1 MTKLLG
7 TIVSFFMLTTLMAQQ
22 PKQVLQKLSIS
33 DSLKKYT
40 DSVRNLPPLE
50 VKSIRVSETRP
61 FAKTNFSK
69 EAIAKVNLGQD
80 LPFLVQNTPSVV
92 VHSDAGTGVGYTG
105 IRIRGTDGT
114 RINVTLNGIPYNDAE
129 SSMTYFVDLPDF
141 SSSVNSIQI
150 QRGVGTSTNGAG
162 AFGATMN
169 LSTNSYNPSPYLS
182 LNNSVG
188 SFNSLKNNL
197 VVGSGLLKNHFT
209 IDGRVSRISSDG
221 YMDRA
226 SSNLNSFHIS
236 GAYWGN
242 NSSLRLN
249 IFSGKEKTYQ
259 SWNGVPEEVLITNRT
274 YNAAGME
281 KADAAYPDQ
290 TDNYTQ
296 THYQLFYNKQINNYL
311 KWSTALF
318 LTKGNG
324 YYEEYKA
331 SVDIKEY
338 LLPANPLYNS
348 INPDIIRRRSLGN
361 YFYGQIASMMYEK
374 GKNELTI
381 GGGWNQYDGEH
392 FGILPY
398 PNVIAIKSPIEYYRN
413 NASKKDYTFY
423 TKWQYKL
430 TTQLKS
436 FLDLQYR
443 KVKHQMNGFDKTPN
457 LIIKGDFDFFN
468 PKAGLNYTLKN
479 TSFYTSIAIAHKEPN
494 RDDFETG
501 ALQKPTQ
508 EILYD
513 WETGIQQKNS
523 QFSWGMNFYHM
534 NYKDQLVLTGK
545 INDVGAYTRTNVP
558 KSYRAGIELEGT
570 WKLNSQIN
578 TSGNITFSKNKIAH
592 FTEYFDNYDTYEQK
606 AIEHHNTDIALSPN
620 TTASHSIN
628 FSPNSNWQFI
638 FTSKYV
644 SKQYLDNTQNES
656 RILNSYF
663 VNDLNLIWKFAS
675 KKRWDANLQLYL
687 INLFDKLYE
696 PNGYTYSYIYGG
708 VTTTSNNYYPMA
720 GRNFWLSL
728 KIDIK

>member
-7 TIVSFFMLTTLMAQQ
+7 TIIFLMLLAPAMAQQ
-22 PKQVLQKLSIS
+22 AKKPLQKLSTS
-33 DSLKKYT
+33 NSLKKFT
-40 DSVRNLPPLE
+40 DRVRNLPPLE
-50 VKSIRVSETRP
+50 VKSIRVSETSP

-169 LSTNSYNPSPYLS
+169 LSTNSYNPFPYLS

-209 IDGRVSRISSDG
+209 VDGRLSRISSDG

-226 SSNLNSFHIS
+226 KSNLNSFYVS
-236 GAYWGN
+236 AAYWGD

-259 SWNGVPEEVLITNRT
+259 SWYGVPEELLTTNRT
-274 YNAAGME
+274 YNPAGME
-281 KADAAYPDQ
+281 KLDAAYPDQ

-296 THYQLFYNKQINNYL
+296 THYQLFYNNQISNYL

-331 SVDIKEY
+331 GVDIKEY
-338 LLPANPLYNS
+338 LLYTNPLYNS
-348 INPDIIRRRSLGN
+348 TNPDIIRRRWLGN
-361 YFYGQIASMMYEK
+361 NFYGQIVSLMYEK
-374 GKNELTI
+374 GNNELTI
-381 GGGWNQYDGEH
+381 GGGWNQYEGEH
-392 FGILPY
+392 YGILPY

-413 NASKKDYTFY
+413 NATKKDYTLY

-430 TTQLKS
+430 TAQLRS

-443 KVKHQMNGFDKTPN
+443 KVTHQMNGFDKTPN
-457 LIIKGDFDFFN
+457 LISQGKFDFFN
-468 PKAGLNYTLKN
+468 PKAGLNYTFNN
-479 TSFYTSIAIAHKEPN
+479 TTYYTSIAVAHKEPN
-494 RDDFETG
+494 RDDYETG
-501 ALQKPTQ
+501 ALQKPTK

-513 WETGIQQKNS
+513 WETGIQQKKSNY
-523 QFSWGMNFYHM
+523 SWGVNFYYMH
-534 NYKDQLVLTGK
+534 YKDQLVLTGK
-545 INDVGAYTRTNVP
+545 INDVGAYTRINVP
-558 KSYRAGIELEGT
+558 KSYRAGIELEGV
-570 WKLNSQIN
+570 WKINDQIN
-578 TSGNITFSKNKIAH
+578 TSGNITFSKNKINH

-606 AIEHHNTDIALSPN
+606 AIEHHKTDIALSPT

-628 FSPNSNWQFI
+628 FLPTNKWQFI

-644 SKQYLDNTQNES
+644 SKQYLDNTQNEN
-656 RILNSYF
+656 RILKPYLIH
-663 VNDLNLIWKFAS
+663 DLNLIWKFTS

-687 INLFDKLYE
+687 INVFDNLYE
-696 PNGYTYSYIYGG
+696 PNGYTYSYTYGG

-728 KIDIK
+728 KIDLK

>member
-7 TIVSFFMLTTLMAQQ
+7 TIIFLMLLAPAMAQQ
-22 PKQVLQKLSIS
+22 AKKPLQKLSTS
-33 DSLKKYT
+33 NSLKKFT

-50 VKSIRVSETRP
+50 VKSIRVSETSP

-80 LPFLVQNTPSVV
+80 LPLLVQSTPSVV
-92 VHSDAGTGVGYTG
+92 VQSDAGTGVGYTG

-169 LSTNSYNPSPYLS
+169 LSTNSYNPFPYLS

-209 IDGRVSRISSDG
+209 VDGRLSRISSDG

-226 SSNLNSFHIS
+226 KSNLNSFYVS
-236 GAYWGN
+236 AAYWGD

-259 SWNGVPEEVLITNRT
+259 SWYGVPEELLTTNRT
-274 YNAAGME
+274 YNPAGME
-281 KADAAYPDQ
+281 KLDAAYPDQ

-296 THYQLFYNKQINNYL
+296 THYQLFYNNQISNYL

-331 SVDIKEY
+331 GVDIKEY
-338 LLPANPLYNS
+338 KLYTNPLYNS
-348 INPDIIRRRSLGN
+348 TNPDIIRRRWLGN
-361 YFYGQIASMMYEK
+361 NFYGQIVSLMYEK
-374 GKNELTI
+374 GNNELTI
-381 GGGWNQYDGEH
+381 GGGWNQYEGEH
-392 FGILPY
+392 YGILPY

-413 NASKKDYTFY
+413 NATKKDYTLY

-430 TTQLKS
+430 TAQLRS

-443 KVKHQMNGFDKTPN
+443 KVTHQMNGFDKTPN
-457 LIIKGDFDFFN
+457 LISQGKFDFFN
-468 PKAGLNYTLKN
+468 PKAGLNYTFNN
-479 TSFYTSIAIAHKEPN
+479 TTYYTSIAVAHKEPN
-494 RDDFETG
+494 RDDYETG
-501 ALQKPTQ
+501 ALQKPTK

-513 WETGIQQKNS
+513 WETGIQQKKSNY
-523 QFSWGMNFYHM
+523 SWGVNFYYMH
-534 NYKDQLVLTGK
+534 YKDQLVLTGK
-545 INDVGAYTRTNVP
+545 INDVGAYTRINVP
-558 KSYRAGIELEGT
+558 KSYRAGIELEGV
-570 WKLNSQIN
+570 WKINDQIN
-578 TSGNITFSKNKIAH
+578 TSGNITFSKNKINH

-606 AIEHHNTDIALSPN
+606 AIEHHKTDIALSPT

-628 FSPNSNWQFI
+628 FLPTNKWQFI

-644 SKQYLDNTQNES
+644 SKQYLDNTQNEN
-656 RILNSYF
+656 RILKPYLIH
-663 VNDLNLIWKFAS
+663 DLNLIWKFTS

-687 INLFDKLYE
+687 INVFDNLYE
-696 PNGYTYSYIYGG
+696 PNGYTYSYTYGG

-728 KIDIK
+728 KIDLK